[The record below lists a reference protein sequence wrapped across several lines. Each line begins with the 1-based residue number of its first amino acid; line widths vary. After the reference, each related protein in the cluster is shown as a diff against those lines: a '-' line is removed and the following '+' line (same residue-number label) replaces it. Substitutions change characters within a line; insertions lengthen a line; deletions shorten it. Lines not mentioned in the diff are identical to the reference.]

1 MVDHFLWLI
10 MMGNSIGTMNLPG
23 TSLNRKRLWC
33 PSMEQAAE
41 VEFLARGGMVWLTQ
55 SIAVRSSA
63 SSKSHAGNAVER
75 SLAKRRKVINAQ

>member
-1 MVDHFLWLI
+1 
-10 MMGNSIGTMNLPG
+10 
-23 TSLNRKRLWC
+23 
-33 PSMEQAAE
+33 MEQAAE